1 MAALKTLR
9 PKEKEWQTVPKKTK
23 NPQKQRMLVL
33 TKAQEKEDWR
43 MIFRRAQ
50 GAGELKADRADFI
63 LALNLALTKL
73 KLLSFLR
80 VVDVGYTSSGAISAL
95 LKDGALSS
103 IVVLK
108 YTDILLTVVRKVNAN
123 ITAVE
128 ASQCWY

>member
-1 MAALKTLR
+1 MS
-9 PKEKEWQTVPKKTK
+9 KKIK
-23 NPQKQRMLVL
+23 NPQIQRMLVL
-33 TKAQEKEDWR
+33 VKAQEKEDWR

-63 LALNLALTKL
+63 LALNQALTEQRL
-73 KLLSFLR
+73 PSFLW

-103 IVVLK
+103 MVVPE
-108 YTDILLTVVRKVNAN
+108 YTDILLTAVRKVDAN

-128 ASQCWY
+128 ASRHWY